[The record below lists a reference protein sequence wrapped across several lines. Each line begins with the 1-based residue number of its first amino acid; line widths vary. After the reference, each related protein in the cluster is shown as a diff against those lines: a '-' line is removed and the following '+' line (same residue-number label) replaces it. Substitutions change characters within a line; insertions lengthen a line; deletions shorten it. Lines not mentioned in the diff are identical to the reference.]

1 MIGKARLS
9 VFFACGRSICLKQF
23 LKMGG
28 EGKKDLKGGIA
39 LMGYRYITCVWY
51 RVNGKNI
58 DTATTYRYTKTLAPV
73 PRIATD
79 I

>member
-1 MIGKARLS
+1 
-9 VFFACGRSICLKQF
+9 
-23 LKMGG
+23 MGG